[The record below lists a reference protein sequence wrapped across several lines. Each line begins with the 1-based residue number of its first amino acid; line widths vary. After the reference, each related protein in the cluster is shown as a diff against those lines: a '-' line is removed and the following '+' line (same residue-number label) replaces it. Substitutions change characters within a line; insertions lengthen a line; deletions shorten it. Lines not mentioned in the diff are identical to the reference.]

1 MAEVKQV
8 EPLEKARLERKV
20 PQTKLWDHFC
30 SRCPA
35 DLVVRFESK
44 EDVNRHLV
52 EWLVNPDF
60 FLLHFRLYETDS
72 PHLRHGILT
81 PEENDSQPAPQRS
94 SYSPFYIL
102 SSKGSAKSV
111 PKGAAKGAAYG
122 EAKAYYDRGA
132 QNYKTVIGKLSS
144 YK

>member
-1 MAEVKQV
+1 MFPIAKMAEVKQV

-60 FLLHFRLYETDS
+60 FLLHFLFRCDLHRI
-72 PHLRHGILT
+72 PCMVPPI
-81 PEENDSQPAPQRS
+81 PEANQECNISRD
-94 SYSPFYIL
+94 
-102 SSKGSAKSV
+102 
-111 PKGAAKGAAYG
+111 
-122 EAKAYYDRGA
+122 
-132 QNYKTVIGKLSS
+132 
-144 YK
+144 

>member
-1 MAEVKQV
+1 MFPIAKMAEVKQV

-60 FLLHFRLYETDS
+60 FYFIFVYMK
-72 PHLRHGILT
+72 LT
-81 PEENDSQPAPQRS
+81 HRIS
-94 SYSPFYIL
+94 
-102 SSKGSAKSV
+102 GM
-111 PKGAAKGAAYG
+111 AY
-122 EAKAYYDRGA
+122 
-132 QNYKTVIGKLSS
+132 
-144 YK
+144 